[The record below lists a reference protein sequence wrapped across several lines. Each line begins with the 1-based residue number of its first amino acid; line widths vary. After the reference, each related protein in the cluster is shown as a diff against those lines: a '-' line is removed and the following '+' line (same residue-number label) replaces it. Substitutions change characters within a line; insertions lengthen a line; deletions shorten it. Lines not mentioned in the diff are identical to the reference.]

1 MLLTLH
7 ALVYLAANV
16 LLVLLWLMLGGDWD
30 GASDPLAAARGSGF
44 WPFWVA
50 AAWGVALALHAALVV
65 VVRSRRRAKR
75 SRRADAVE
83 AEVQPP
89 GTRWVAAMFTD
100 IVGSTALAARL
111 GDADYADV
119 LAGHRRLVR
128 DVVEVSGGTEVGTQG
143 DGFLVTFPTP
153 QQAATCA
160 VTLQEHLEDLR
171 HDPDRVPHIRIGVHA
186 GQVHAHDGDV
196 VGQVVN
202 LASRVADTAGPDQ
215 IIVTEPVA
223 EHVPSWIPV
232 EDLGLHELDGI
243 PTPRHLLRL
252 RWQGL

>member
-7 ALVYLAANV
+7 ALVYVAVNV

-30 GASDPLAAARGSGF
+30 GASDPLEAARASGF
-44 WPFWVA
+44 WPFWVMA
-50 AAWGVALALHAALVV
+50 VWGVALGLHAALLVAI
-65 VVRSRRRAKR
+65 RSRRRSKR
-75 SRRADAVE
+75 RRRRPAAEPPADTTE
-83 AEVQPP
+83 
-89 GTRWVAAMFTD
+89 TRWVAAMFTD

-128 DVVEVSGGTEVGTQG
+128 DVVEVNGGTEVGTQG

-160 VTLQEHLEDLR
+160 VALQEHLEDLR
-171 HDPDRVPHIRIGVHA
+171 HDPDRVPHVRIGVHA

-202 LASRVADTAGPDQ
+202 VASRVADTARADE
-215 IIVTEPVA
+215 IIVTELVA
-223 EHVPSWIPV
+223 ERVPSWIPV
-232 EDLGLHELDGI
+232 EDLGLRELDGI

-252 RWQGL
+252 CWRGL